1 MHHVSFDR
9 QSFLIDFA
17 IDIFFFFSSTN
28 FCCFITDSVI
38 GIRSNYNVNEQV
50 RISDINAANLSALAP
65 PSTSNV
71 TISDVGMHSNVNQNQ
86 LLFDKNPEKSPK
98 KILESVNVHGIDT
111 KASSEKNRTSTVPTP
126 TITVTTT
133 DDTMLDQ
140 ISQDLDYLLNSTN
153 RYGIHYNNRMGNI
166 PPAPP
171 PPISTAPTNRTVHE
185 VILEEDAEDL

>member
-9 QSFLIDFA
+9 QSFLIDFV
-17 IDIFFFFSSTN
+17 IDILFFSSTN

-50 RISDINAANLSALAP
+50 RKSDMNAANLSALAP

-71 TISDVGMHSNVNQNQ
+71 TISDVGMHSYVNQNQ
-86 LLFDKNPEKSPK
+86 LIFDKSPEKSPK
-98 KILESVNVHGIDT
+98 KILESVNVHAIDT
-111 KASSEKNRTSTVPTP
+111 KVSSGKNRTSIVPP
-126 TITVTTT
+126 TITVTPT

-140 ISQDLDYLLNSTN
+140 ISQDLDYLLNSSN
-153 RYGIHYNNRMGNI
+153 RYGIHYNNRMGDI

-171 PPISTAPTNRTVHE
+171 PPVSTAPTNRTVHE